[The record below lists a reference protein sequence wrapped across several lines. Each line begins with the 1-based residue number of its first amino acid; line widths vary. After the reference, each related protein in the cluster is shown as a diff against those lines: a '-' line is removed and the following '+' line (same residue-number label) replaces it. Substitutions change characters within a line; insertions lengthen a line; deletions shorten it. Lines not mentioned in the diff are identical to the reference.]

1 MTKRRYRYSY
11 SPTPR
16 REGVRRVKPRQ
27 KRGWLLLMLVV
38 LLVAGGVAAQNALGS
53 RGDGAATVAQSNCWT
68 QVACSTDEIEKT
80 DDSARPQELE
90 IDSEERGASAE
101 EPDTDADQAPP
112 SISAAAA
119 AVIEEPC
126 GAVVHGYNTHARL
139 PPASLTKIMTAI
151 VAAERADIRQTVDV
165 TVDGGALSEATDAT
179 VMGLTPGQQLS
190 LTDLLYG
197 LLLPSGNDA
206 AIQIAE
212 QVSGNVDDF
221 VAMMNDKVDEMDLGN
236 THFSNPHGL
245 DESSHYTS
253 AYDIALL
260 GRQLLKHP
268 DLAFIVS
275 TRSYQPV
282 WDGPPVANLNLL
294 LGNYPGALG
303 VKTGYTPQAGQTI
316 VAAAQRDGR
325 RFVVSVLGSAD
336 NFADATALLDWAFS
350 RSSSSCKPPGGSQ
363 VAASQ

>member
-11 SPTPR
+11 SPAPR
-16 REGVRRVKPRQ
+16 REAVRRIRPRQ
-27 KRGWLLLMLVV
+27 KRGWLLLMLVF
-38 LLVAGGVAAQNALGS
+38 LLVAGGVAAQNGLGG
-53 RGDGAATVAQSNCWT
+53 RGEGGATVAQSNCWT
-68 QVACSTDEIEKT
+68 QVACSAEEIDKAGE
-80 DDSARPQELE
+80 SAQPEE
-90 IDSEERGASAE
+90 SEADSEEPETSVD
-101 EPDTDADQAPP
+101 EPDNSEDQAPP
-112 SISAAAA
+112 PISAAAA

-126 GAVVHGYNTHARL
+126 GAVIHGFNTHVRL

-151 VAAERADIRQTVDV
+151 VAAEQSDIRQTVDV

-179 VMGLTPGQQLS
+179 VMGLSPGQQLS

-206 AIQIAE
+206 ALQIAE
-212 QVSGNVDDF
+212 KVAGSVDDF
-221 VAMMNDKVDEMDLGN
+221 VVMMNDKVDEMDLGN
-236 THFSNPHGL
+236 THFANPHGL
-245 DESSHYTS
+245 DEPDHYTS

-275 TRSYQPV
+275 TRSYQPL
-282 WDGPPVANLNLL
+282 WEGPAVANLNLL
-294 LGNYPGALG
+294 LGNYPGARG

-336 NFADATALLDWAFS
+336 NFADAALLLDWAFS
-350 RSSSSCKPPGGSQ
+350 RSGSSCKPPGGNQ
-363 VAASQ
+363 VAASP

>member
-11 SPTPR
+11 SPSTR
-16 REGVRRVKPRQ
+16 REGVRRVQPRRT
-27 KRGWLLLMLVV
+27 RGWLLLTLVLV
-38 LLVAGGVAAQNALGS
+38 LVAGAVAAQKGLRGG
-53 RGDGAATVAQSNCWT
+53 GDGGAAVAHSNCWT
-68 QVACSTDEIEKT
+68 QVACS
-80 DDSARPQELE
+80 
-90 IDSEERGASAE
+90 AE
-101 EPDTDADQAPP
+101 EIQQARASSQPEEPETNDGEPEVSADEPDESGSQAPP
-112 SISAAAA
+112 PISAAAA

-126 GAVVHGYNTHARL
+126 GAVIHGFNTHGRL
-139 PPASLTKIMTAI
+139 PPASVTKIMTAL
-151 VAAERADIRQTVDV
+151 VAAQQSDIRQTVDV

-179 VMGLTPGQQLS
+179 VMGLSPGQQLS

-212 QVSGNVDDF
+212 QVAGSVDDF
-221 VAMMNDKVDEMDLGN
+221 VGLMNDKVDEMDLGN
-236 THFSNPHGL
+236 THFANPHGL
-245 DESSHYTS
+245 DEPGHYTS
-253 AYDIALL
+253 AYDIALI
-260 GRQLLKHP
+260 GRQLLKDP

-275 TRSYQPV
+275 TRSYQPA

-325 RFVVSVLGSAD
+325 RFIVSVLGSAD
-336 NFADATALLDWAFS
+336 NFADATALLDWAFGGTD
-350 RSSSSCKPPGGSQ
+350 SSCDTAGGSQ
-363 VAASQ
+363 VAANP